1 MFVVSTHL
9 VRVLLAVS
17 QRGALLQYAPEV
29 RPAGRVLF
37 RGAYHKFFI
46 TSQYCI
52 ARASENPVNDFH
64 CQLTGGTLCV
74 HISSA

>member
-29 RPAGRVLF
+29 RPVGRVVLITHRCSCRLHVNCQSVVYAKSDSLMTSCKFGMQLF
-37 RGAYHKFFI
+37 
-46 TSQYCI
+46 
-52 ARASENPVNDFH
+52 
-64 CQLTGGTLCV
+64 
-74 HISSA
+74 SA